1 MKKIQNKAIL
11 CAMALVAATGFVSC
25 SSDEVVEK
33 APVNP
38 TYDGKTVKT
47 QFAINI
53 GSLKGNTRM
62 SADDTQQA

>member
-47 QFAINI
+47 
-53 GSLKGNTRM
+53 
-62 SADDTQQA
+62 